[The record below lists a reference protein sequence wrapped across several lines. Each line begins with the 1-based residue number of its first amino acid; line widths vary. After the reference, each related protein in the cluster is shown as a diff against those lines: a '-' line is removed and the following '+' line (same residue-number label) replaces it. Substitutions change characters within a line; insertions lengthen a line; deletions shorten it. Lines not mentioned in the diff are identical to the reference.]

1 MYIPTTETD
10 NRNHAVVATV
20 DCAELRIMHGHCP
33 SPSLLIRVSY
43 VCSLKNVIIQVKSEC
58 NIDCRAQ
65 SPLFIILLK
74 YLIKMF
80 PPLDAPHTGAA
91 ALQMLL
97 LHCRG

>member
-43 VCSLKNVIIQVKSEC
+43 
-58 NIDCRAQ
+58 
-65 SPLFIILLK
+65 
-74 YLIKMF
+74 
-80 PPLDAPHTGAA
+80 
-91 ALQMLL
+91 LL
-97 LHCRG
+97 LMVLPLPSINKNANFEVVHVPCFCFNLHK